1 PRIDDAGLDHAS
13 LLVIAM
19 DGAAEDELPGVLGV
33 DDDRALLVT
42 NDAHA
47 WSEPAG
53 VGSPGPLEHLPV
65 SLAESLTALDTAR
78 RTGGV
83 VHAADLATF
92 QALLGRLE
100 QHQLAPFV
108 EQIARP
114 LSDYDAAHG
123 TRLTD
128 TLRTF
133 LDMGGA
139 VGATSRALFLH
150 PNTLRH
156 RLSRIESLTGRDP
169 MRFDDRVALA
179 IAVWAGR

>member
-1 PRIDDAGLDHAS
+1 
-13 LLVIAM
+13 M
-19 DGAAEDELPGVLGV
+19 
-33 DDDRALLVT
+33 
-42 NDAHA
+42 
-47 WSEPAG
+47 
-53 VGSPGPLEHLPV
+53 
-65 SLAESLTALDTAR
+65 
-78 RTGGV
+78 
-83 VHAADLATF
+83 
-92 QALLGRLE
+92 
-100 QHQLAPFV
+100 
-108 EQIARP
+108 
-114 LSDYDAAHG
+114 SDYDAAHG
-123 TRLTD
+123 TRLTE